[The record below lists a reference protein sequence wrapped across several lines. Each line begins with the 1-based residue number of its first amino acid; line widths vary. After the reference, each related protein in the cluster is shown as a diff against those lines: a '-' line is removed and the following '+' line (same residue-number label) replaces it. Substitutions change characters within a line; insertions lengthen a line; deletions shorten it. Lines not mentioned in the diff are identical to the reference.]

1 MDRDV
6 HDIFDVI
13 LKIIVATYQSLFL
26 KYMGVD
32 EEIEE
37 ILSIEFT
44 KLDGSKLYLDF
55 LCLLKNGTLC
65 HIEFQFP
72 YANLMIII
80 GFLTII
86 LRQRLDM
93 VNV

>member
-1 MDRDV
+1 MDRDA
-6 HDIFDVI
+6 HDMFDVI

-44 KLDGSKLYLDF
+44 KLDGS
-55 LCLLKNGTLC
+55 
-65 HIEFQFP
+65 
-72 YANLMIII
+72 
-80 GFLTII
+80 
-86 LRQRLDM
+86 
-93 VNV
+93 